1 MSIKNVK
8 NWAKSQK
15 NDFDVK
21 IVKKRLLFEECC
33 AKIHYCQADV
43 RQNGTLQNGRQIER
57 FDRIKNESQKSFKKC
72 LTTYHES
79 DKMTKLSAVKA
90 AAHRTLK
97 IEQYRKNL

>member
-21 IVKKRLLFEECC
+21 FVKKACFLKDAVLKCITVRRTSDRMKYF
-33 AKIHYCQADV
+33 KNDV
-43 RQNGTLQNGRQIER
+43 KRRDSTESKMNL
-57 FDRIKNESQKSFKKC
+57 KNLSKKC
-72 LTTYHES
+72 LTIYHES
-79 DKMTKLSAVKA
+79 DRINKLSATKA